1 MVILARS
8 KDDLEE
14 TKSLINSSA
23 PGVNVHI
30 FTVDLG
36 DLDSLRCLCPE
47 LMKIGNPNQHEQFIL
62 VNNAGGIDTFQCS
75 LAQLSDG
82 HTTQKFF
89 DVNYTS
95 MTMITSH
102 FLTAFPHKQLL
113 IIHMTSLL
121 ATVHI
126 ARFPLY
132 CPSRAARNAYMGVLV
147 AENPDVRVLNY
158 SPGPC
163 DTEMYKKIPDEIRKG
178 FMTLLTTE
186 ESITKL
192 VRLICE
198 DTYKNGCVIDYYD

>member
-1 MVILARS
+1 MLLARN
-8 KDDLEE
+8 KTGLEE

-36 DLDSLRCLCPE
+36 DLDTLHHLCPE
-47 LMKIGNPNQHEQFIL
+47 LMKIGNVDQHDQFVL
-62 VNNAGGIDTFQCS
+62 VNNAGSSDTFKCS

-95 MTMITSH
+95 MTMLTSH
-102 FLTAFPHKQLL
+102 FLTVFPQKKSL
-113 IIHMTSLL
+113 IVQITSLL

-126 ARFPLY
+126 AGFPLY
-132 CPSRAARNAYMGVLV
+132 SPSRAARNAYMGVLV

-163 DTEMYKKIPDEIRKG
+163 DTEMYRKIPEEIKKG
-178 FMTLLTTE
+178 FRTLLTPE
-186 ESITKL
+186 ESISKL
-192 VRLICE
+192 VTLISE
-198 DTYKNGCVIDYYD
+198 DAYMNGCILDYFEC